1 MWGWGLLAMVLLWGA
16 VAQDETPHLLSQVL
30 FCQPDSPSLGRA
42 DTFDEDQLFWFD
54 FPSSHWLPRLPDFAP
69 RTSAQSPPAQIV
81 VEAGLCKELLRG
93 LSQMAHGFLPEAKG
107 IPMANIFTA
116 EPLELGQPNTLI
128 CQVGNIF
135 PASVAV
141 SWQHNGV
148 PVTQG
153 VNTTPYNINEDL
165 ALTVYSTLPFTPH
178 EGDVY
183 ACNITRQRERFSTLT
198 YWVPQDPIPSK
209 LLETSICYTA
219 IALGIVLFVAGV
231 VLLVLSRR
239 LRNQDEAQSSW

>member
-1 MWGWGLLAMVLLWGA
+1 MHNENTVVLLRWKNHS
-16 VAQDETPHLLSQVL
+16 QESNKTPHLLSQVL

-198 YWVPQDPIPSK
+198 YWGKAGEDGVRTGGHDMMTPRFDSWSTLTINQLPSLFSIPVFLCRQQWGS
-209 LLETSICYTA
+209 
-219 IALGIVLFVAGV
+219 
-231 VLLVLSRR
+231 
-239 LRNQDEAQSSW
+239 